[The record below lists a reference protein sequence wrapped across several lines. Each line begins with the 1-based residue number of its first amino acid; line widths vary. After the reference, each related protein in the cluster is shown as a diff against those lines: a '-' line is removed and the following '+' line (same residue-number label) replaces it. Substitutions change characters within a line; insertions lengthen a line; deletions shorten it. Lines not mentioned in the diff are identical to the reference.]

1 MIIID
6 ILAYIT
12 LIFLTIL
19 SHLSL
24 YSAPINA
31 ILTICYFFKNII
43 EPSKYFKRN
52 AILLLILNFSSIL
65 WTKVGIFLYE
75 LGYALSNEASKYYE
89 FHNGLAKTLE
99 HLSYVLPFLILF
111 VFIFIKKPKENN
123 ELETMT
129 NKTSN

>member
-19 SHLSL
+19 THILL
-24 YSAPINA
+24 YSTPINA
-31 ILTICYFFKNII
+31 LLTIYYFFKNSI

-65 WTKVGIFLYE
+65 WTKVGIFLYG
-75 LGYALSNEASKYYE
+75 LGFALSNEANKYYD

-99 HLSYVLPFLILF
+99 HLSYVLPFLILI
-111 VFIFIKKPKENN
+111 VFICIKNQKKILNHRR
-123 ELETMT
+123 
-129 NKTSN
+129 